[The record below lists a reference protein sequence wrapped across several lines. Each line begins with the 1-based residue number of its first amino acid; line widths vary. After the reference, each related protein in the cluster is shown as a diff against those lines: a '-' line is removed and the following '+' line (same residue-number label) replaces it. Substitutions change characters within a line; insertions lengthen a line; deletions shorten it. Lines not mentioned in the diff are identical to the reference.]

1 MDTTQKKIEIMQK
14 LCDYFEIDLDD
25 YGGEV
30 TEENY
35 REILGDYSFQS
46 GASLG
51 YGWPWLSLGEVVKA
65 LTRNN
70 DR

>member
-51 YGWPWLSLGEVVKA
+51 YG
-65 LTRNN
+65 
-70 DR
+70 